1 MKKLFLFTIFTLSFG
16 QLVIFSQDKESK
28 NPEPVK
34 PALVIIDIQN
44 QFLAG
49 IPEQD
54 KKIAFYYINSYI
66 SIFRKKNLPIIRVY
80 HTDPGWGPHPDSSGF
95 QYPEEIQA
103 LPDDPMV
110 VKNYANSFKK
120 TDLHKILQEEKCNTL
135 LLCGLS
141 AVGCVIATYFGAK
154 DLDYKTFMLKDAIM
168 SHDSAYTG
176 YIEEIFGA
184 IGYDVASFILEQAKR
199 D

>member
-1 MKKLFLFTIFTLSFG
+1 MKKLFLFTIFTLSLG

-28 NPEPVK
+28 KPEPVK

-44 QFLAG
+44 QFLPS
-49 IPEQD
+49 IPERD
-54 KKIAFYYINSYI
+54 KKTALHYINSYI
-66 SIFRKKNLPIIRVY
+66 SLFRKKNLPIIRVY

-95 QYPEEIQA
+95 QFPEEIQV
-103 LPDDPMV
+103 LQDDPMV
-110 VKNYANSFKK
+110 VKNYPSGFKK
-120 TDLHKILQEEKCNTL
+120 TDLHKILQEKKCNTL

-141 AVGCVIATYFGAK
+141 AVGCVISTYFGAK

-168 SHDSAYTG
+168 SHNSAYTD

-184 IGYDVASFILEQAKR
+184 IGYDVADFILEQAKKH
-199 D
+199 